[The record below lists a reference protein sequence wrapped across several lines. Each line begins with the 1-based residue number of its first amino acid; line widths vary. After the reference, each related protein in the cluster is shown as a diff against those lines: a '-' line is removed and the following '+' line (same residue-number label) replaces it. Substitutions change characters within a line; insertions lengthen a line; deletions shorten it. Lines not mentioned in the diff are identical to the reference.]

1 MTHDYLDFLLPFWP
15 QLILIFLSLFTKQEL
30 PDIVISQDGL
40 KSDGNNLKSSTET
53 TNNDESICNQPSA
66 LSNDKDNIDPIR
78 ISLANLNGKF

>member
-30 PDIVISQDGL
+30 PDIVIL
-40 KSDGNNLKSSTET
+40 KSDGDNLKSSTET
-53 TNNDESICNQPSA
+53 TNNDESIGNQPSA